1 MKNYKTGICINCG
14 ADSGLHHFETQQC
27 PKNGREETRFDKLSG
42 KCIPQQWESTTFEDS
57 GIKKLHDAAPE
68 MLEACKEALKMY
80 NDIEPA
86 GGWQHVHD
94 LLVTALGKASG
105 LSKAGIHGHIIEK
118 DALKSITGLQEQTN
132 LKKLPEWCFAMHPKK
147 HIIIRIDRG
156 ESGFSLT
163 IAEDMPYISTKDYK
177 NVYEF
182 IDHLN
187 ENIGVT
193 PGQRQ
198 AMIFGSMFGWHL
210 PMADPDVYDER
221 GIIIREKL

>member
-42 KCIPQQWESTTFEDS
+42 KCIPQQWESTIFEDS
-57 GIKKLHDAAPE
+57 GIKRLHDAAPS
-68 MLEACKEALKMY
+68 MLEALIEISKGQGRYDMDNLKHCANTVEDMRELANEAIKKAL
-80 NDIEPA
+80 PA
-86 GGWQHVHD
+86 D
-94 LLVTALGKASG
+94 
-105 LSKAGIHGHIIEK
+105 
-118 DALKSITGLQEQTN
+118 TGPQEQTN

-177 NVYEF
+177 NLYEF

>member
-80 NDIEPA
+80 
-86 GGWQHVHD
+86 
-94 LLVTALGKASG
+94 TY
-105 LSKAGIHGHIIEK
+105 KAGFCAVAWPRTHIHHK
-118 DALKSITGLQEQTN
+118 QTN

-177 NVYEF
+177 NLYEF